1 MRKKALK
8 RFGCTKHTTSWMKII
23 YHWESWDSISIKFV
37 TRLSINLTL
46 QKLYAWTKKKLYKQ
60 TLFKMSS
67 RGVRIH
73 IAIFMSDTHRK
84 LSWKCVKRRCSAFI
98 PHFYVFWKGVMTLLF
113 MFLCILEMCNY
124 SFLIGVYVP
133 FSALLRLLAHFQLYI
148 YIEDTNRLL

>member
-1 MRKKALK
+1 MYKTHNELDENHIPLRIMRFYIYQICNTSFDKLK
-8 RFGCTKHTTSWMKII
+8 ITK
-23 YHWESWDSISIKFV
+23 
-37 TRLSINLTL
+37 TL
-46 QKLYAWTKKKLYKQ
+46 CMNKRKLYKQ

-84 LSWKCVKRRCSAFI
+84 LSKKCVKRRCSAFI

-133 FSALLRLLAHFQLYI
+133 FSALLRLLAHFQLYK
-148 YIEDTNRLL
+148 YRGY